1 MNKTE
6 LRKKTIAKLKSLSKD
21 KKLEIEQ
28 QLRNKLLDSDLWKKA
43 KTIGITISQGFEWD
57 TKPIID
63 KAWDEGK
70 AVCVP
75 KCLPNR
81 EMAFYQIHHF
91 HQLEKGLYDILEPSP
106 GKTIKVKKY
115 DIDLLIVPGIVFDQ
129 NGYRI
134 GFGGGYY
141 DRFLV
146 DFPNESISL
155 ASHFQVIE
163 RRPIDSHDLP
173 VKCIV
178 TETNKE

>member
-6 LRKKTIAKLKSLSKD
+6 LRKKTITKLKSLSKD
-21 KKLEIEQ
+21 ERLEIEQ
-28 QLRNKLLDSDLWKKA
+28 KLRNKLVDSDLWKRA

-57 TKPIID
+57 TTPIIK

-75 KCLPNR
+75 KCLPDK
-81 EMAFYQIHHF
+81 EMVFYIIHDF
-91 HQLEKGLYDILEPSP
+91 HLLEKGLYDIPEPNP
-106 GKTIKVKKY
+106 EKATKVKKQ
-115 DIDLLIVPGIVFDQ
+115 DMDLLIVPGVVFDH

-146 DFPNESISL
+146 DFPNETISL

-163 RRPIDSHDLP
+163 QLPIDSHDLP
-173 VKCIV
+173 VTCIV